1 MSKKLRYLEIA
12 DVLKKKIQQGDFPQ
26 GQALPSQKELSEIFN
41 TSVMT
46 TRGALA
52 ELEQEG
58 IISVIHGVGTF
69 VSTPAIHNDTL
80 SLQGFQNE
88 MDRQKKSINNE
99 VLEVRHELEQKELLD
114 LFGKRSGRF
123 SSLSRLRTIEGKPV
137 IYQCSYV
144 EKRYASVFDEY
155 TADRSLYQLFSHTT
169 GIMVTQGREILTPV
183 ILPEDIAKILAFN
196 EPCTAFLSKR
206 ISISLDEKVVLYDEA
221 YLPGPYVIMASRKH
235 GKNNSFK
242 YIINQTGTIDS
253 LDSFND
259 CDLWEDL
266 N

>member
-12 DVLKKKIQQGDFPQ
+12 DVLKKKIKQGEFPQ

-58 IISVIHGVGTF
+58 IITVIHGVGTF
-69 VSTPAIHNDTL
+69 VSSPAIHNDTL

-88 MDRQKKSINNE
+88 MDRQKMSITNE
-99 VLEVRHELEQKELLD
+99 VIGVKHEIEQRELLD

-123 SSLSRLRTIEGKPV
+123 SSLSRLRTIDGKPV

-144 EKRYASVFDEY
+144 EKQYSSVFDEY
-155 TADRSLYQLFSHTT
+155 QADQSLYQLFSQKT
-169 GIMVTQGREILTPV
+169 GIMVTQGREIMIPV
-183 ILPEDIAKILAFN
+183 ILPDDIAKTLGFD

-206 ISISLDEKVVLYDEA
+206 VSISLEEKVVLYDEA

-259 CDLWEDL
+259 SDLWEDL
-266 N
+266 I